1 MAIICSRI
9 VVIILSLERRLV
21 LKMVILRNRFYLIK
35 VRFLQYRHIVLH
47 ILWILLSVMD
57 LTKGLVYTNNPWD
70 IAGTQTF
77 EEFLNRF
84 AGMPSDMKMRL
95 LYVSVVIQE

>member
-1 MAIICSRI
+1 
-9 VVIILSLERRLV
+9 
-21 LKMVILRNRFYLIK
+21 
-35 VRFLQYRHIVLH
+35 
-47 ILWILLSVMD
+47 MD

-77 EEFLNRF
+77 EEFLNGF

-95 LYVSVVIQE
+95 LYVSVVIQERVL